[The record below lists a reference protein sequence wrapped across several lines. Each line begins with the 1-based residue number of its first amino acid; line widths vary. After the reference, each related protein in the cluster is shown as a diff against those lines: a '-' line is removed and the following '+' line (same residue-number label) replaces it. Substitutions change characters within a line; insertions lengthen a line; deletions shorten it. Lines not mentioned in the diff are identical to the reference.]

1 MAEWI
6 EARKA
11 LDRLYTEMKEE
22 EERIVKEIIE
32 ESDVVISTNSSA
44 FLLEESFDTAVID
57 EASQATIPSVLI
69 PINRAKK
76 FILAGDHRQ
85 LPPTVI
91 KAEKL
96 SETLF
101 KKLIEL
107 YPDKPQLLNVQYRM
121 NERLMDFPSRE
132 FYGGRIMA
140 HKSCKAITLSQIV
153 KRKAE
158 KLREILGDEPLVFI
172 DTSKCKSKWEEKLAD
187 STSRYN
193 RLEAEIVTEIVNE
206 LLKMGLKKE
215 QIGVITHYN
224 DQVDLLREKVEV
236 EVSSV
241 DGFQGREK
249 EVIIISFVRSNGKGE
264 IGFLD
269 DLRRLNVSLTRAR
282 RKLIM
287 VVDSETLSVN
297 GIYARLIDHVK
308 RKGVYVELD
317 KSGKLGGKY
326 NNSEG

>member
-1 MAEWI
+1 
-6 EARKA
+6 
-11 LDRLYTEMKEE
+11 MKEE

-101 KKLIEL
+101 EKLIEL
-107 YPDKPQLLNVQYRM
+107 YPEKSQLLNVQYRM
-121 NERLMDFPSRE
+121 DEKLMEFPSRE
-132 FYGGRIMA
+132 FYGGKIKA
-140 HKSCKAITLSQIV
+140 HKSCKAITLSQIA

-172 DTSKCKSKWEEKLAD
+172 DTSKCKSKWEEKLVD
-187 STSRYN
+187 STSKYN

-215 QIGVITHYN
+215 QIGVITPYD